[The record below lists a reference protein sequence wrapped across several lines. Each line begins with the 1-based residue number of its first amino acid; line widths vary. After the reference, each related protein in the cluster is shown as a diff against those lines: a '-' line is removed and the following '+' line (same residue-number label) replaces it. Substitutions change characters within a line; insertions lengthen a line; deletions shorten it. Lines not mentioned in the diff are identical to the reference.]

1 LTVLGSNGIA
11 NARANSFQALGMTQV
26 PTNRGAI
33 ASVATNGVTDTSATW
48 ADGDYAN
55 GLFFIEFLGG
65 PNAGLLDDVSNA
77 SATTHQVF
85 TVHDNHLLLGAAT
98 SYKIYPHWTIGTVF
112 GPNDEAGIKKGSG
125 STADYVEIFNPLT
138 QGFTTYYY
146 SSGGSSGTGWRLTG
160 TTDRTNTKLYLDQGF
175 LTSRLEG
182 TNILVKL
189 VGAVKLGPTIIP
201 IGQTNNFVA
210 NVYATSAMTLTNSN
224 LLQADLTKSLTGG
237 SGSGADYVEIFN
249 PTTGGFTTYY
259 WSTGGSSGTGWRITG
274 TTDRGSTPIPLG
286 QSILIVRKAPR
297 AAINWYVNAP
307 Y

>member
-1 LTVLGSNGIA
+1 MQRAYPTRGIRFLAATFTIGIITAVVGSQVAAADVFTDPVGFITLTVQGSNGIA

-112 GPNDEAGIKKGSG
+112 GPNDESCEQ
-125 STADYVEIFNPLT
+125 SF
-138 QGFTTYYY
+138 QSYY
-146 SSGGSSGTGWRLTG
+146 
-160 TTDRTNTKLYLDQGF
+160 
-175 LTSRLEG
+175 
-182 TNILVKL
+182 
-189 VGAVKLGPTIIP
+189 
-201 IGQTNNFVA
+201 
-210 NVYATSAMTLTNSN
+210 
-224 LLQADLTKSLTGG
+224 
-237 SGSGADYVEIFN
+237 
-249 PTTGGFTTYY
+249 
-259 WSTGGSSGTGWRITG
+259 
-274 TTDRGSTPIPLG
+274 
-286 QSILIVRKAPR
+286 
-297 AAINWYVNAP
+297 
-307 Y
+307 